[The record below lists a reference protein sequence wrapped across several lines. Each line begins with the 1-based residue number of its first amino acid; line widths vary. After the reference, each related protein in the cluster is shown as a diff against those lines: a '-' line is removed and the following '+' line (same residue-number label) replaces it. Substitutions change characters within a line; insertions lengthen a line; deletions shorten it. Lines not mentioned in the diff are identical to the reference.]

1 MLTRSALFFPLM
13 LALLLAVIT
22 FWINLTVEQQGPKID
37 GSDRHDPDYTMN
49 NFVNSQT
56 DISGKLHYV
65 LAAAEMVHYPDD
77 DSTVLQRP
85 RFTQY
90 TTDTHAIDKP
100 YTRIEGL
107 RGYVSSNGKQVE
119 LVDNVKVTRQAF
131 DGKGEMQIT
140 TEKLVIFPDQDIAKT
155 DAPVVITQA
164 PKTVIHATGMI
175 FDKKHQTMQLLK
187 RVKVHYERP
196 PGVAMKAKKAKTTN
210 LTANPSVK
218 SGLNLSTTI
227 KPQAHLSPAAKLL
240 NPAQPAAKKSVAAKP
255 AKVANKDTTS
265 KTRQTIRTK
274 LRSKNE

>member
-37 GSDRHDPDYTMN
+37 GSDRHDPDYIMN

-56 DISGKLHYV
+56 DISGKLRYV

-85 RFTQY
+85 RYTQY
-90 TTDTHAIDKP
+90 TVDKP

-107 RGYVSSNGKQVE
+107 RGYVSSNGKQVD
-119 LVDNVKVTRQAF
+119 LIDNVKVTRQAF
-131 DGKGEMQIT
+131 DGKGEMQIA
-140 TEKLVIFPDQDIAKT
+140 TEKLMILPDQDIAKT

-196 PGVAMKAKKAKTTN
+196 TGVVLRAKKAKMIN
-210 LTANPSVK
+210 HNSGDSPNKSELSLSPSTKAQTKPAASNSLSPAVK
-218 SGLNLSTTI
+218 LLSTTAT
-227 KPQAHLSPAAKLL
+227 KNRVAKST
-240 NPAQPAAKKSVAAKP
+240 K
-255 AKVANKDTTS
+255 TTS
-265 KTRQTIRTK
+265 TQSPSKKRQTIK
-274 LRSKNE
+274 LKSRSNK

>member
-1 MLTRSALFFPLM
+1 MITRSALFFPLM

-56 DISGKLHYV
+56 DTSGKLSFV
-65 LAAAEMVHYPDD
+65 LAASEMMHYPDD

-90 TTDTHAIDKP
+90 TLDKP

-107 RGYVSSNGKQVE
+107 RGYVSSNGEQIT

-131 DGKGEMQIT
+131 AGKGEMQIA
-140 TEKLVIFPDQDIAKT
+140 TEKLVILPKQDIAKT

-164 PKTVIHATGMI
+164 PNTVIHATGMI
-175 FDKKHQTMQLLK
+175 FDKKHQTVQLLK
-187 RVKVHYERP
+187 RVKVHYVRLIAAATKP
-196 PGVAMKAKKAKTTN
+196 KKIAKNSTVNFDSKNASALVSSQQFVSDVNINNGSLNSGTLSNGKLNKAKQNNDTPKT
-210 LTANPSVK
+210 
-218 SGLNLSTTI
+218 I
-227 KPQAHLSPAAKLL
+227 
-240 NPAQPAAKKSVAAKP
+240 
-255 AKVANKDTTS
+255 S
-265 KTRQTIRTK
+265 KRQTIHIK
-274 LRSKNE
+274 SRSDQ